1 MTSTLALAQQLIAEP
16 SLTPEDALC
25 QSIVAKRLG
34 ALGFV
39 NETMLCGP
47 AQAMVRNLWSK
58 RPGTGAKQAQC
69 ATELIAFAGHT
80 DVVPTGG
87 AQLWRSDPF
96 TPTLRDGNLY
106 GRGAAD
112 MKTSIAAFVV
122 AVEEFLRATPEPAL
136 SIALLLTSD
145 EEGPALDGTV
155 RVCEAL
161 QARGERVDHCIV
173 GEPTSL
179 QHSGDMIKNGRRG
192 SLSACLTIHGK
203 QGHVAYPDLARNPIH
218 LAAPVLAQWAATQW
232 DAGDEFF
239 PPTTW
244 QVSNIH
250 SGTGAGNV
258 IPGAVVI
265 DFNFRF
271 GTASTVQ
278 GLQNQ
283 VAAML
288 QRHALDFELVWTLGA
303 EPFLTAPGALLQVAR
318 EAIKSE
324 TGIDTVLSTT
334 GGTSDGRF
342 IARICP
348 QVIELGPPNAS
359 IHQIDEH
366 IALAE
371 IEPLKNIYRRILELL
386 NARLCR

>member
-1 MTSTLALAQQLIAEP
+1 MTPTLALAQQLIAQP

-25 QSIVAKRLG
+25 QSIVAGRLA
-34 ALGFV
+34 ALGFMS
-39 NETMLCGP
+39 ETMPCGP
-47 AQAMVRNLWSK
+47 AHARVSNLWSK
-58 RPGTGAKQAQC
+58 RPGSTANQAQR
-69 ATELIAFAGHT
+69 ATELIVFAGHT

-87 AQLWRSDPF
+87 VEHWRSDPF
-96 TPTLRDGNLY
+96 TPTLRDGHLF

-122 AVEEFLRATPEPAL
+122 AIEEFLLATPEPML

-192 SLSACLTIHGK
+192 SLSARLTIRGK
-203 QGHVAYPDLARNPIH
+203 QGHVAYPDLASNPIH
-218 LAAPVLAQWAATQW
+218 LAAPVLAEWAATQW
-232 DAGDEFF
+232 DAGNEFF

-250 SGTGAGNV
+250 AGTGAGNV
-258 IPGAVVI
+258 IPGVVII

-271 GTASTVQ
+271 GTASTAQRLQHRVQ
-278 GLQNQ
+278 E
-283 VAAML
+283 AL
-288 QRHALDFELVWTLGA
+288 QRQGLDFELVWTLGA

-324 TGIDTVLSTT
+324 TGIDAALSTT

>member
-1 MTSTLALAQQLIAEP
+1 MTATLALAQQLIAQP
-16 SLTPEDALC
+16 SLTPEDVLC
-25 QSIVAKRLG
+25 QSIVAGRLA

-39 NETMLCGP
+39 NESMLCGP
-47 AQAMVRNLWSK
+47 AHARVSNLWSK
-58 RPGTGAKQAQC
+58 RPGSTANQAQR
-69 ATELIAFAGHT
+69 ATELIVFAGHT

-87 AQLWRSDPF
+87 AEHWRSDPF
-96 TPTLRDGNLY
+96 TPTLRDGHLF

-122 AVEEFLRATPEPAL
+122 AIEEFLLATPEPVL
-136 SIALLLTSD
+136 CIALLLTSD

-161 QARGERVDHCIV
+161 HARGERVDYCIV

-179 QHSGDMIKNGRRG
+179 RHSGDMIKNGRRG
-192 SLSACLTIHGK
+192 SLSARLTIHGK
-203 QGHVAYPDLARNPIH
+203 QGHVAYPELASNPIH
-218 LAAPVLAQWAATQW
+218 LVAPVLAEWAATQW
-232 DAGDEFF
+232 DAGNEFF

-250 SGTGAGNV
+250 AGTGAGNV
-258 IPGAVVI
+258 IPGTAVI

-271 GTASTVQ
+271 GTASTPQ
-278 GLQNQ
+278 RLQDR
-283 VAAML
+283 VRAAL
-288 QRHALDFELVWTLGA
+288 QRHGLDFELVWTLGA
-303 EPFLTAPGALLQVAR
+303 EPFLTAPGVLLQVAR

-324 TGIDTVLSTT
+324 TGIGAALSTT

-366 IALAE
+366 ITLAE
-371 IEPLKNIYRRILELL
+371 IEPLKNIYRGILELL